1 MRSLLSGLIVRF
13 DKLVL
18 FVPGRK
24 VFYLTTGRGNQT
36 EAVERN
42 VLLDL
47 ISSFSLPVGAEFE
60 GDSVL
65 EVHNSFTFEITK
77 CDKNVTNF

>member
-1 MRSLLSGLIVRF
+1 
-13 DKLVL
+13 LVL
-18 FVPGRK
+18 LVPGRK
-24 VFYLTTGRGNQT
+24 VLYLTTGRSDQT
-36 EAVERN
+36 EAVEGN
-42 VLLDL
+42 VLLNL
-47 ISSFSLPVGAEFE
+47 ISSFGLPIRAEFE

>member
-1 MRSLLSGLIVRF
+1 MISLPSKNLKV

-36 EAVERN
+36 KAVEGN
-42 VLLDL
+42 VLLNL
-47 ISSFSLPVGAEFE
+47 IGSFGLPIRAEFE

>member
-1 MRSLLSGLIVRF
+1 
-13 DKLVL
+13 
-18 FVPGRK
+18 
-24 VFYLTTGRGNQT
+24 
-36 EAVERN
+36 

-47 ISSFSLPVGAEFE
+47 IGSFSLPVGAEFE